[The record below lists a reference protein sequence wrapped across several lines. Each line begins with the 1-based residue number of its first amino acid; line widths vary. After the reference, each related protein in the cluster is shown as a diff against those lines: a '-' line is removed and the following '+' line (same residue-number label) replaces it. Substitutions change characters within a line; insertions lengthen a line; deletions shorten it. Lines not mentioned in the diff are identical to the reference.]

1 MEDPRGAGLR
11 RTCQADCSGTNQA
24 RPHAAFLSH
33 ARAITSER
41 LSSSGRKASSSTQSS
56 ILAGLQPYRRAM
68 MVVTD
73 QWLGARVPQMFPS
86 ALPSRCCRTIAQ
98 PARVATETE
107 FNGIGRLPI
116 YIGIVPIRGTF
127 RTGVRT
133 SDARDLCHFRR
144 WRRSNCACRGL
155 FTLGA
160 KSKEL
165 KPFRYPQTIRRPRR
179 VEFGRDRRQPYRK
192 ASFMTAFEVGY
203 CSVRP
208 DWMTRFSRLSL
219 APWR

>member
-1 MEDPRGAGLR
+1 
-11 RTCQADCSGTNQA
+11 
-24 RPHAAFLSH
+24 
-33 ARAITSER
+33 
-41 LSSSGRKASSSTQSS
+41 
-56 ILAGLQPYRRAM
+56 M

-73 QWLGARVPQMFPS
+73 QWLGARVPQMFW
-86 ALPSRCCRTIAQ
+86 AARCCRTAAQ

-107 FNGIGRLPI
+107 FNGIGWLPI

-127 RTGVRT
+127 RTGERT
-133 SDARDLCHFRR
+133 SDARDLRHFRR

-165 KPFRYPQTIRRPRR
+165 KPFRYAAAIDQAIRRPRH
-179 VEFGRDRRQPYRK
+179 VEFGRDRRQRYRK
-192 ASFMTAFEVGY
+192 PSFMTAFEVGY

-208 DWMTRFSRLSL
+208 DRMAISSRLSL
-219 APWR
+219 ASWR